1 MEGLMMKPSQ
11 IFAGAALLI
20 AGAFGMWL
28 FMPKREA
35 PPPPVAQVSTPAP
48 VDPASVEAAVALPV
62 EPEKPVPVVETP
74 APAPKPWR
82 AVPAAPAPRRSTAP
96 AVQPEKAS
104 APSVPAPA
112 KEPAPKL
119 EARPIT
125 AELSKPS
132 VPPPP
137 AYERIDPPK
146 PEPRSVTIPA
156 GTLVAVRLNEK
167 VSTATHYQGDTVQL
181 TLDAPLIVNGMV
193 LAERGSSQ
201 LAKVVSAETSGR
213 VKGRAAI
220 ALELAQL
227 HTSDGQTIEVTS
239 ETFTHEA
246 ASTAGKDAA
255 KVGAMAGIGAAI
267 GAIAG
272 GGKGAAIGAGVGGA
286 AGAGTVL
293 GTRGGQAEI
302 ATETRLTFKLKQPV
316 TITEKLK

>member
-1 MEGLMMKPSQ
+1 MKPSQ
-11 IFAGAALLI
+11 ILAGAALVF

-28 FMPKREA
+28 IMPKQDA
-35 PPPPVAQVSTPAP
+35 PPQPAVQASAPAP
-48 VDPASVEAAVALPV
+48 IDPAAVEAAVALPV
-62 EPEKPVPVVETP
+62 EPEKPAPEPVVEKP
-74 APAPKPWR
+74 APVRKPWR
-82 AVPAAPAPRRSTAP
+82 AVPATASTRRVPAAQPIKAAEPAAPAEP
-96 AVQPEKAS
+96 
-104 APSVPAPA
+104 VPA
-112 KEPAPKL
+112 EPKP
-119 EARPIT
+119 EPRPIT

-137 AYERIDPPK
+137 ALDRIDPPK
-146 PEPRSVTIPA
+146 PPEPRSATIPA

-181 TLDAPLIVNGMV
+181 TLDAPIVVNGMV
-193 LAERGSSQ
+193 LAERGSRQ
-201 LAKVVSAETSGR
+201 LAKVVSAEAPGR

-227 HTSDGQTIEVTS
+227 RTSDGQTVEVNS
-239 ETFTHEA
+239 ETFTHQA

-255 KVGAMAGIGAAI
+255 KVGALAGIGAAI

-286 AGAGTVL
+286 AGAGTVM

-302 ATETRLTFKLKQPV
+302 ENETRLTFKLKQPV
-316 TITEKLK
+316 TLTEKLK

>member
-1 MEGLMMKPSQ
+1 MMKPSQ
-11 IFAGAALLI
+11 ILAGAALVF

-28 FMPKREA
+28 IMPKQEA
-35 PPPPVAQVSTPAP
+35 PPQPAVQASAPAP
-48 VDPASVEAAVALPV
+48 LDPAAVEAAVALPV
-62 EPEKPVPVVETP
+62 EPEKPPPVVEKP
-74 APAPKPWR
+74 APARKPWR
-82 AVPAAPAPRRSTAP
+82 AVPAASAPRRSTAP
-96 AVQPEKAS
+96 AAQPVKTPEPA
-104 APSVPAPA
+104 AAEPAPA
-112 KEPAPKL
+112 KEPEPKL
-119 EARPIT
+119 EPRPIT

-132 VPPPP
+132 LPPPP
-137 AYERIDPPK
+137 THERIAPPK
-146 PEPRSVTIPA
+146 PPEPRSATIPA

-193 LAERGSSQ
+193 LAERGSRQ
-201 LAKVVSAETSGR
+201 LAKVVSAESPGR

-227 HTSDGQTIEVTS
+227 RTADGQIVEVNS

-246 ASTAGKDAA
+246 ASTVKKDAA
-255 KVGAMAGIGAAI
+255 KVGVLAGIGAAI

-286 AGAGTVL
+286 AGAGTVM

-302 ATETRLTFKLKQPV
+302 ENETRLTFKLKQPV
-316 TITEKLK
+316 TLTEKLK